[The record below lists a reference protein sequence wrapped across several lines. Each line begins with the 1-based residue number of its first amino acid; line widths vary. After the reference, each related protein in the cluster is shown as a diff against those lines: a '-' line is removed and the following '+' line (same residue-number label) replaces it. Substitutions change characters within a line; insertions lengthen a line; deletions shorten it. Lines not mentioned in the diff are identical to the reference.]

1 MNWHE
6 VPQLDTYL
14 VHVYVQIDVCLVH
27 IAAADKIKL
36 RFSINY
42 TTKTISFVIQGF
54 SLLESIGNG
63 SRTMGAHLETAA
75 SLSSVYN
82 FRGIGPVRPAVLSHS
97 VVSVHIALL
106 PPPTHTGW
114 SLLMCVVHGLFCT
127 VLLLLVH
134 QFFYFLITNTHKLAS
149 FSELNVWKQ
158 VWQCKLVNEI
168 QIHTKKESCSI

>member
-14 VHVYVQIDVCLVH
+14 VRAYLQIDVCLVY
-27 IAAADKIKL
+27 IAAADTIKL

-42 TTKTISFVIQGF
+42 TTKTISFVIRGF
-54 SLLESIGNG
+54 SLLESVGNG

-82 FRGIGPVRPAVLSHS
+82 FRGIGPVRPAALSHS

-106 PPPTHTGW
+106 PTHTHTFW
-114 SLLMCVVHGLFCT
+114 
-127 VLLLLVH
+127 
-134 QFFYFLITNTHKLAS
+134 LITAA
-149 FSELNVWKQ
+149 V
-158 VWQCKLVNEI
+158 C
-168 QIHTKKESCSI
+168 HTWALL